1 VTAEVWA
8 TLVGA
13 GVIAALVA
21 IIHAIAHAI
30 RVRSDAANTAATVE
44 LQRENTDHALVV
56 ALVARVEA
64 AEARAAAS
72 EARASSLEARVHV
85 LEEEREATR
94 RELEECERRSD
105 AMRIE
110 IRDLYQIIQSV
121 TPTQERKR

>member
-1 VTAEVWA
+1 MDALLPVLITAGLGA
-8 TLVGA
+8 AIVGA
-13 GVIAALVA
+13 
-21 IIHAIAHAI
+21 IHAVAHAI
-30 RVRSDAANTAATVE
+30 RVRSDAVSTAAAVE

-110 IRDLYQIIQSV
+110 IRELYEVIQSV
-121 TPTQERKR
+121 RPTTQERKR